1 MRWKSYIGAIAAI
14 LGLRF
19 LDLYVT
25 YRYTPDLKVEW
36 NPLISLFG
44 VSWPGLI
51 FTQIAIV
58 AFISVLMFFYFNRA
72 PATIAQTGL
81 SFSDFIYVYFFGK
94 RRPWPARIF
103 TMPTNIRRHLV
114 FNGFLFMVITALISG
129 FAIAHNALL
138 IARAGFYIRFVAKYY
153 SIYFPAC
160 FIAATIFSLNLF
172 FVIEFVNY
180 RRAQKAGAPCRGV
193 I

>member
-1 MRWKSYIGAIAAI
+1 MRWKSYIGAITAI

-25 YRYTPDLKVEW
+25 YRYTPDLKFEW

-51 FTQIAIV
+51 LTQITIV
-58 AFISVLMFFYFNRA
+58 AFISVLMFFYFNRE
-72 PATIAQTGL
+72 PAKIAQDGL
-81 SFSDFIYVYFFGK
+81 SFTNFIYVHFFGK
-94 RRPWPARIF
+94 LRPWPARIF
-103 TMPTNIRRHLV
+103 TMPTNVKRHLV
-114 FNGFLFMVITALISG
+114 FNGFLFMMITSIISG

-138 IARAGFYIRFVAKYY
+138 IARAGFYIKFVSKYY
-153 SIYFPAC
+153 GIYFPAC

-172 FVIEFVNY
+172 FAIEY
-180 RRAQKAGAPCRGV
+180 LSYQRTQKRA
-193 I
+193 